1 MNGSIARLLGEG
13 FLADVAGKVHGL
25 VEDAGD
31 FDLAGL
37 DSVDEEVLAAAKGA
51 DALHDFIE
59 SFASRSERIFCDALD
74 CCCDHI
80 LIDRSLIFAPE
91 LESV

>member
-37 DSVDEEVLAAAKGA
+37 DSVDEEVLAATKGA

-59 SFASRSERIFCDALD
+59 SFASRGEWIFCDALD
-74 CCCDHI
+74 CCFDHI
-80 LIDRSLIFAPE
+80 LIDRSLIFAPD
-91 LESV
+91 LEGV

>member
-1 MNGSIARLLGEG
+1 M
-13 FLADVAGKVHGL
+13 
-25 VEDAGD
+25 EDAGD
-31 FDLAGL
+31 CDLAGL

-59 SFASRSERIFCDALD
+59 SFASRSEWIFCDALD
-74 CCCDHI
+74 CRFYHI

>member
-1 MNGSIARLLGEG
+1 MRGFTAKLLGEG

-37 DSVDEEVLAAAKGA
+37 NSVNEEVLAAAKGA

-59 SFASRSERIFCDALD
+59 SFASKSEWIFCDALD
-74 CCCDHI
+74 CRFDHI